1 MQTKDDGKRVILR
14 VAAPSRGP
22 ADHGRLPVMW
32 PRHADGKMRRDG
44 SDAAS
49 AQPHTAVDER
59 GGLHGAPGLSA
70 HASSRVAPGG
80 AACGAACV
88 GAPLSVIYRMTE
100 ERRRWRTSRDSSHRL
115 GLQDKSAD
123 RGRVHVVGGIE
134 VFGNLPCRRAGAC
147 PTKTNDF
154 NGSSAIACI
163 IAKGSRP

>member
-1 MQTKDDGKRVILR
+1 VQTKDDGKRVILR

-32 PRHADGKMRRDG
+32 PRHTDGKMRRDG

-80 AACGAACV
+80 AACV
-88 GAPLSVIYRMTE
+88 GAPLSVIYRTTE
-100 ERRRWRTSRDSSHRL
+100 ERRRWRRSSDSSHRL
-115 GLQDKSAD
+115 GRQDKSAD
-123 RGRVHVVGGIE
+123 RGRAHVVVGIE
-134 VFGNLPCRRAGAC
+134 VSGNPSRRHAGARAA
-147 PTKTNDF
+147 KASDI
-154 NGSSAIACI
+154 NGPSAIARI
-163 IAKGSRP
+163 NAEGRGP